1 MGRVRGGIL
10 INTAPISQT
19 DWNTSEYSVYTVVC
33 QSLESKAGSVESG
46 VGVRETF
53 WYGLGKDSNLY
64 LLTLYTVAADIHG
77 MRHFGPIV
85 VPQYN
90 KSEMVAA
97 PSDHAAYG

>member
-1 MGRVRGGIL
+1 MAWVKIL
-10 INTAPISQT
+10 I
-19 DWNTSEYSVYTVVC
+19 YT
-33 QSLESKAGSVESG
+33 
-46 VGVRETF
+46 
-53 WYGLGKDSNLY
+53 Y
-64 LLTLYTVAADIHG
+64 LLYIAADIHG